1 MAEQPTDFRRGRPA
15 PSDNNFELF
24 AWFFMRISG
33 VVLLILALGHLTIM
47 HLINSIEDID
57 YWFVAER
64 WSTPFWRIYD
74 ALMLILA
81 LLHGLNG
88 LRIIID
94 DYLRPGGARTLAL
107 SILYLVGLIF
117 MIGGLIVLL
126 TFQPQL

>member
-1 MAEQPTDFRRGRPA
+1 MVAQPTDFRRGRPA

-33 VVLLILALGHLTIM
+33 VALMFLAVGHMVIM
-47 HLINSIEDID
+47 HIINSIDVID

-74 ALMLILA
+74 ALLLILA
-81 LLHGLNG
+81 LLHGFNG

-94 DYLRPGGARTLAL
+94 DYLRPGGLRTLAL
-107 SILYLVGLIF
+107 SVLYLTGFVFTVIGL
-117 MIGGLIVLL
+117 MVIV
-126 TFQPQL
+126 TFQPQ